1 VTDRPTQR
9 LVWMDCEMTGLDL
22 TRDALIEVAAIV
34 TDADLVPLD
43 DGVDV
48 IIHVDD
54 DVLQSMLPV
63 VRDMHASSGL
73 TEAVQASTITLG
85 DAERRILDYVR
96 RHVPDPKTAP
106 LCGNSIAT
114 DRGFLARDMPELDGY
129 LHYRMIDVSSI
140 KELARRWYP
149 KVYFAQPQKGLAH
162 RALADIRESIRELI
176 FYRRTLFVALPG
188 PTSEEA
194 QAAARTILGA
204 TTDPVD

>member
-1 VTDRPTQR
+1 VTDRATQK

-34 TDADLVPLD
+34 TDAELIPLD

-54 DVLQSMLPV
+54 DV
-63 VRDMHASSGL
+63 
-73 TEAVQASTITLG
+73 
-85 DAERRILDYVR
+85 
-96 RHVPDPKTAP
+96 PDPKMAP

-114 DRGFLARDMPELDGY
+114 DRGFLARDMPDLDGY

-204 TTDPVD
+204 PADPVD

>member
-1 VTDRPTQR
+1 
-9 LVWMDCEMTGLDL
+9 MDCEMTGLDL

-63 VRDMHASSGL
+63 VRDMHASSRL

-85 DAERRILDYVR
+85 DAELRILDYVR

-106 LCGNSIAT
+106 LCGNSSAT

>member
-1 VTDRPTQR
+1 VTDRATQR
-9 LVWMDCEMTGLDL
+9 LVWVDCEMTGLDL
-22 TRDALIEVAAIV
+22 THDALIEVAAIV
-34 TDADLVPLD
+34 TDAELVPLD

-54 DVLQSMLPV
+54 DALQSMLPV

-73 TEAVQASTITLG
+73 TEAVRASTITLG
-85 DAERRILDYVR
+85 DAERQIVDYVR
-96 RHVPDPKTAP
+96 GHVPEAKTAP

-162 RALADIRESIRELI
+162 RALADVRESIQELI
-176 FYRRTLFVALPG
+176 FYRRTLFVPEPG